1 MKHELNE
8 IIAGMNSRL
17 SDDES
22 FMSELEA
29 RMDFVDR
36 VKERNERLASKARK
50 MVLCSILLGL
60 LGAALILLGAPGAV
74 TGLLEGHEASLWGE
88 REEILRGGTEASLR
102 GELEESLR
110 GGREASL
117 QGERE
122 AEALFEESGAE
133 SGLQGGREASLRG
146 GTEASLWGE
155 FEESLRGGTEES
167 LRGEHEESLR
177 GERETSLRGER
188 EASLQGGRE
197 AEALFEESGAESG
210 LQGGLEESL
219 RTLSTDYGY
228 RPSTYSV
235 LSAILAACLYCLAT
249 LAFSL
254 SFRFE

>member
-29 RMDFVDR
+29 RMDLVDR

-50 MVLCSILLGL
+50 RVLRSILLGL
-60 LGAALILLGAPGAV
+60 LGSALILLGVPGAV
-74 TGLLEGHEASLWGE
+74 TDLQEGHEASLWS
-88 REEILRGGTEASLR
+88 GTEAGLQ
-102 GELEESLR
+102 
-110 GGREASL
+110 GGTEASL

-122 AEALFEESGAE
+122 A
-133 SGLQGGREASLRG
+133 
-146 GTEASLWGE
+146 
-155 FEESLRGGTEES
+155 S
-167 LRGEHEESLR
+167 LRGELEASLQ
-177 GERETSLRGER
+177 GERETSLRGG
-188 EASLQGGRE
+188 LE

-219 RTLSTDYGY
+219 SGGHEESLRTLSTDYSY

>member
-29 RMDFVDR
+29 RMDLVDR

-50 MVLCSILLGL
+50 MVLRSILLGL
-60 LGAALILLGAPGAV
+60 LGAALILLGVPGAV
-74 TGLLEGHEASLWGE
+74 TDLQEGH
-88 REEILRGGTEASLR
+88 
-102 GELEESLR
+102 
-110 GGREASL
+110 
-117 QGERE
+117 
-122 AEALFEESGAE
+122 
-133 SGLQGGREASLRG
+133 
-146 GTEASLWGE
+146 EASLWGE
-155 FEESLRGGTEES
+155 FEESLRGEREES
-167 LRGEHEESLR
+167 LKGELEASLR
-177 GERETSLRGER
+177 GKT
-188 EASLQGGRE
+188 EASLQGELE

-210 LQGGLEESL
+210 LQGGLEASLRGGREESL
-219 RTLSTDYGY
+219 RTLSTDYSY

-235 LSAILAACLYCLAT
+235 LSAILAACLYGLAT

>member
-29 RMDFVDR
+29 RMDLVDR

-50 MVLCSILLGL
+50 MVLRSILLGL
-60 LGAALILLGAPGAV
+60 LGAALILLGVPGAV
-74 TGLLEGHEASLWGE
+74 TDLLEGTG
-88 REEILRGGTEASLR
+88 ASLR
-102 GELEESLR
+102 GETEASLL
-110 GGREASL
+110 GGTEASL

-122 AEALFEESGAE
+122 ASLQGGTVASLWGEREAEALFEGSGTE
-133 SGLQGGREASLRG
+133 SGLQGGLEASLRG
-146 GTEASLWGE
+146 G
-155 FEESLRGGTEES
+155 
-167 LRGEHEESLR
+167 H
-177 GERETSLRGER
+177 
-188 EASLQGGRE
+188 E

-210 LQGGLEESL
+210 LQGGLEASL
-219 RTLSTDYGY
+219 RTLSTDYSY

>member
-29 RMDFVDR
+29 RMDLVDR

-50 MVLCSILLGL
+50 MVLRSILLGL
-60 LGAALILLGAPGAV
+60 LGSALIPLGVPGAV
-74 TGLLEGHEASLWGE
+74 TGLLEGHEASL
-88 REEILRGGTEASLR
+88 RGGT
-102 GELEESLR
+102 
-110 GGREASL
+110 EASL

-122 AEALFEESGAE
+122 AEALFEGSGAE
-133 SGLQGGREASLRG
+133 SGLRGGLEESLSGGHEASLRG
-146 GTEASLWGE
+146 EL
-155 FEESLRGGTEES
+155 
-167 LRGEHEESLR
+167 
-177 GERETSLRGER
+177 
-188 EASLQGGRE
+188 E

-219 RTLSTDYGY
+219 SGGHEESLRTLSTDYSY

-254 SFRFE
+254 SFRSE

>member
-29 RMDFVDR
+29 RMDLVDR

-50 MVLCSILLGL
+50 MVLRSILLGL
-60 LGAALILLGAPGAV
+60 LGSALILLGVPGAV
-74 TGLLEGHEASLWGE
+74 TDLLEGHEASL
-88 REEILRGGTEASLR
+88 RGGTEASLQGGREESLQGEREGSLR
-102 GELEESLR
+102 GGTEESLR
-110 GGREASL
+110 GERETSL
-117 QGERE
+117 QGEREASLRGELE

-133 SGLQGGREASLRG
+133 SGLRG
-146 GTEASLWGE
+146 GL
-155 FEESLRGGTEES
+155 EESLSGG
-167 LRGEHEESLR
+167 H
-177 GERETSLRGER
+177 
-188 EASLQGGRE
+188 
-197 AEALFEESGAESG
+197 
-210 LQGGLEESL
+210 EESL
-219 RTLSTDYGY
+219 RTLSTDYSY

>member
-29 RMDFVDR
+29 RMDLVDR

-50 MVLCSILLGL
+50 MVLRSILLGL
-60 LGAALILLGAPGAV
+60 LGAALILLGVPGAV
-74 TGLLEGHEASLWGE
+74 TDLLEGHEASL
-88 REEILRGGTEASLR
+88 RGGT
-102 GELEESLR
+102 
-110 GGREASL
+110 EASL

-122 AEALFEESGAE
+122 AEALFEGSGAE
-133 SGLQGGREASLRG
+133 SGLRGGLEESLSGGHEASLRG
-146 GTEASLWGE
+146 EL
-155 FEESLRGGTEES
+155 
-167 LRGEHEESLR
+167 
-177 GERETSLRGER
+177 
-188 EASLQGGRE
+188 E

-219 RTLSTDYGY
+219 SGGHEESLRTLSTDYSY

>member
-29 RMDFVDR
+29 RMDLVDR

-50 MVLCSILLGL
+50 MVLRSILLGL
-60 LGAALILLGAPGAV
+60 LGSALILLGVPGEM
-74 TGLLEGHEASLWGE
+74 TGLLEGTG
-88 REEILRGGTEASLR
+88 ASLR
-102 GELEESLR
+102 GELETSLW
-110 GGREASL
+110 GGPGASL

-122 AEALFEESGAE
+122 ASLQGKTEASLRGKTEAEALFEGSGAE
-133 SGLQGGREASLRG
+133 SGLRGGLEASLRG
-146 GTEASLWGE
+146 G
-155 FEESLRGGTEES
+155 
-167 LRGEHEESLR
+167 H
-177 GERETSLRGER
+177 
-188 EASLQGGRE
+188 
-197 AEALFEESGAESG
+197 
-210 LQGGLEESL
+210 EESL
-219 RTLSTDYGY
+219 RTLSTDYSY

>member
-29 RMDFVDR
+29 RMDLVDR

-50 MVLCSILLGL
+50 MVLRSILLGL
-60 LGAALILLGAPGAV
+60 LGAALILLGVPGTV
-74 TGLLEGHEASLWGE
+74 TDCLEGHEASLWGGT
-88 REEILRGGTEASLR
+88 EESLRGKTEASLR
-102 GELEESLR
+102 GEREE
-110 GGREASL
+110 SL

-122 AEALFEESGAE
+122 A
-133 SGLQGGREASLRG
+133 
-146 GTEASLWGE
+146 
-155 FEESLRGGTEES
+155 S
-167 LRGEHEESLR
+167 LRGEL
-177 GERETSLRGER
+177 
-188 EASLQGGRE
+188 E

-219 RTLSTDYGY
+219 SGGHEESLRTLSTDYSY

>member
-22 FMSELEA
+22 FMSGLEA
-29 RMDFVDR
+29 RMDLVDR

-50 MVLCSILLGL
+50 MVLRSILLGL
-60 LGAALILLGAPGAV
+60 LGSALILLGVPGAV
-74 TGLLEGHEASLWGE
+74 TDLMEGHEASL
-88 REEILRGGTEASLR
+88 LGGT
-102 GELEESLR
+102 
-110 GGREASL
+110 EASL
-117 QGERE
+117 QGEREESLRGERETSLRGGLE

-133 SGLQGGREASLRG
+133 SGLQGGRGTSLRG
-146 GTEASLWGE
+146 G
-155 FEESLRGGTEES
+155 
-167 LRGEHEESLR
+167 HEE
-177 GERETSLRGER
+177 T
-188 EASLQGGRE
+188 LQ
-197 AEALFEESGAESG
+197 
-210 LQGGLEESL
+210 
-219 RTLSTDYGY
+219 TLSTDYGY

>member
-50 MVLCSILLGL
+50 MVLRSILLGL
-60 LGAALILLGAPGAV
+60 LGAALILLGAPGAL
-74 TGLLEGHEASLWGE
+74 TNLLEGHEASLWGVPGAS
-88 REEILRGGTEASLR
+88 LRGGTEASLR
-102 GELEESLR
+102 GELEASLQ
-110 GGREASL
+110 GEREASL

-133 SGLQGGREASLRG
+133 SGLRGGLEASLRG
-146 GTEASLWGE
+146 G
-155 FEESLRGGTEES
+155 
-167 LRGEHEESLR
+167 H
-177 GERETSLRGER
+177 
-188 EASLQGGRE
+188 EASLQGGR
-197 AEALFEESGAESG
+197 
-210 LQGGLEESL
+210 EESL
-219 RTLSTDYGY
+219 RTLSTDYSY

-235 LSAILAACLYCLAT
+235 LSAILVACLYCLAT

>member
-29 RMDFVDR
+29 RMDLVDR

-50 MVLCSILLGL
+50 MVLRSILLGL
-60 LGAALILLGAPGAV
+60 LGAALILLGVPGAV
-74 TGLLEGHEASLWGE
+74 TDLLEGHEASL
-88 REEILRGGTEASLR
+88 RGGTEESLR
-102 GELEESLR
+102 GEL
-110 GGREASL
+110 
-117 QGERE
+117 E

-133 SGLQGGREASLRG
+133 SGLQGGREESLKGGHEASLRG
-146 GTEASLWGE
+146 EL
-155 FEESLRGGTEES
+155 
-167 LRGEHEESLR
+167 
-177 GERETSLRGER
+177 
-188 EASLQGGRE
+188 E

-219 RTLSTDYGY
+219 SGGHEESLRTLSTDYSY

>member
-50 MVLCSILLGL
+50 IVLCSILLGL
-60 LGAALILLGAPGAV
+60 LGAALIMLGVPGAL
-74 TGLLEGHEASLWGE
+74 TDLQEGHEASLWGE
-88 REEILRGGTEASLR
+88 REESLRGGTEASLR
-102 GELEESLR
+102 GELEESLRGGTEASLQGGTEASLWGGREASLR

-133 SGLQGGREASLRG
+133 SGLQGGRGTSLRG
-146 GTEASLWGE
+146 G
-155 FEESLRGGTEES
+155 
-167 LRGEHEESLR
+167 H
-177 GERETSLRGER
+177 
-188 EASLQGGRE
+188 
-197 AEALFEESGAESG
+197 
-210 LQGGLEESL
+210 EESL

>member
-29 RMDFVDR
+29 RMDLVDR

-50 MVLCSILLGL
+50 MVLRSILLGL
-60 LGAALILLGAPGAV
+60 LGTALILLGVPGAV
-74 TGLLEGHEASLWGE
+74 TDLREGHEASL
-88 REEILRGGTEASLR
+88 LGGTEASLR
-102 GELEESLR
+102 GEREGSLR
-110 GGREASL
+110 GGREESLQGEREASL
-117 QGERE
+117 RGERE
-122 AEALFEESGAE
+122 AEALFEESGTE
-133 SGLQGGREASLRG
+133 SGLQGGRE
-146 GTEASLWGE
+146 
-155 FEESLRGGTEES
+155 ESLSGG
-167 LRGEHEESLR
+167 H
-177 GERETSLRGER
+177 
-188 EASLQGGRE
+188 
-197 AEALFEESGAESG
+197 
-210 LQGGLEESL
+210 EESL
-219 RTLSTDYGY
+219 RTLSTDYSY

>member
-29 RMDFVDR
+29 RMDLVDR

-50 MVLCSILLGL
+50 MVLRSILLGL
-60 LGAALILLGAPGAV
+60 LGSALILLGVPGEM
-74 TGLLEGHEASLWGE
+74 TGLLEGTG
-88 REEILRGGTEASLR
+88 ASLR
-102 GELEESLR
+102 GELETSLW
-110 GGREASL
+110 GGPGASL
-117 QGERE
+117 QGEREASLRGKTE

-133 SGLQGGREASLRG
+133 SGLQGGRE
-146 GTEASLWGE
+146 
-155 FEESLRGGTEES
+155 ESLKGG
-167 LRGEHEESLR
+167 H
-177 GERETSLRGER
+177 
-188 EASLQGGRE
+188 
-197 AEALFEESGAESG
+197 
-210 LQGGLEESL
+210 EESL
-219 RTLSTDYGY
+219 RTLSTDYSY

>member
-29 RMDFVDR
+29 RMDLVDR
-36 VKERNERLASKARK
+36 VKEHNERLASKARK
-50 MVLCSILLGL
+50 MVLRSILLGL
-60 LGAALILLGAPGAV
+60 LGSALILLGVPGAV
-74 TGLLEGHEASLWGE
+74 TDLMEGHEASL
-88 REEILRGGTEASLR
+88 RSGT
-102 GELEESLR
+102 EESLR

-117 QGERE
+117 W
-122 AEALFEESGAE
+122 
-133 SGLQGGREASLRG
+133 GGREASLQ
-146 GTEASLWGE
+146 GE
-155 FEESLRGGTEES
+155 L
-167 LRGEHEESLR
+167 
-177 GERETSLRGER
+177 

-210 LQGGLEESL
+210 LQGGRGESLRGGHEESL
-219 RTLSTDYGY
+219 RILSTDYSY

>member
-29 RMDFVDR
+29 RMDLVDR

-50 MVLCSILLGL
+50 MVLRSILLGL
-60 LGAALILLGAPGAV
+60 LGAALILLGVPGAA
-74 TGLLEGHEASLWGE
+74 TDLQEGHEASLWGVPGAS
-88 REEILRGGTEASLR
+88 LRGGTEASLQ
-102 GELEESLR
+102 GELKESLR
-110 GGREASL
+110 GEL
-117 QGERE
+117 E

-133 SGLQGGREASLRG
+133 SGLQGGRE
-146 GTEASLWGE
+146 
-155 FEESLRGGTEES
+155 ESLKGG
-167 LRGEHEESLR
+167 H
-177 GERETSLRGER
+177 
-188 EASLQGGRE
+188 
-197 AEALFEESGAESG
+197 
-210 LQGGLEESL
+210 EESL
-219 RTLSTDYGY
+219 RTLSTDYSY

-235 LSAILAACLYCLAT
+235 LSAILAACLYGLAT

>member
-50 MVLCSILLGL
+50 MVLRSILLGL
-60 LGAALILLGAPGAV
+60 LGAALILLVVPGAV
-74 TGLLEGHEASLWGE
+74 TDLLEGHEASLWG
-88 REEILRGGTEASLR
+88 GT
-102 GELEESLR
+102 
-110 GGREASL
+110 EASL

-122 AEALFEESGAE
+122 
-133 SGLQGGREASLRG
+133 
-146 GTEASLWGE
+146 
-155 FEESLRGGTEES
+155 ESLRGG
-167 LRGEHEESLR
+167 HEASLR
-177 GERETSLRGER
+177 GEREGSLQGEF
-188 EASLQGGRE
+188 EASLLGELE

-219 RTLSTDYGY
+219 RGGHEESLRTLSTDYSY

-235 LSAILAACLYCLAT
+235 LTAILAACLYCLAT

>member
-50 MVLCSILLGL
+50 MVLRSILLGL
-60 LGAALILLGAPGAV
+60 LGSALILLGVPGAL
-74 TGLLEGHEASLWGE
+74 TDLQEGHEASLLGVP
-88 REEILRGGTEASLR
+88 GASLR
-102 GELEESLR
+102 GELEGSLQ
-110 GGREASL
+110 GEREASL
-117 QGERE
+117 QGEHEASLRGGHEASLRGERE

-133 SGLQGGREASLRG
+133 SGLQGGRE
-146 GTEASLWGE
+146 
-155 FEESLRGGTEES
+155 ESLSGG
-167 LRGEHEESLR
+167 HE
-177 GERETSLRGER
+177 
-188 EASLQGGRE
+188 A
-197 AEALFEESGAESG
+197 
-210 LQGGLEESL
+210 SL
-219 RTLSTDYGY
+219 RTLSTDYSF

>member
-29 RMDFVDR
+29 RMDLVDR

-50 MVLCSILLGL
+50 MVLRSILLGL
-60 LGAALILLGAPGAV
+60 LGAALILLGVPGAA
-74 TGLLEGHEASLWGE
+74 TDLQEGHEASLWGVP
-88 REEILRGGTEASLR
+88 G
-102 GELEESLR
+102 
-110 GGREASL
+110 
-117 QGERE
+117 
-122 AEALFEESGAE
+122 
-133 SGLQGGREASLRG
+133 ASLRG
-146 GTEASLWGE
+146 GTEASL
-155 FEESLRGGTEES
+155 L
-167 LRGEHEESLR
+167 
-177 GERETSLRGER
+177 GER
-188 EASLQGGRE
+188 EASLQGGTEASLRGEREGSLSGGHEASLRGELEASLQGEHE

-210 LQGGLEESL
+210 LQGGLEEILRGGHEESL
-219 RTLSTDYGY
+219 RTLATNYSY

>member
-50 MVLCSILLGL
+50 MVLRSILLGL
-60 LGAALILLGAPGAV
+60 LGAALILLGAPGAF
-74 TGLLEGHEASLWGE
+74 TDLLEGHEASLWGVPGAS
-88 REEILRGGTEASLR
+88 LRGGTEASLR
-102 GELEESLR
+102 
-110 GGREASL
+110 
-117 QGERE
+117 GERE

-133 SGLQGGREASLRG
+133 SGLQGGRGTSLRG
-146 GTEASLWGE
+146 GHEASLQ
-155 FEESLRGGTEES
+155 GG
-167 LRGEHEESLR
+167 
-177 GERETSLRGER
+177 R

-219 RTLSTDYGY
+219 RGGREESLRTLSTDYSY
-228 RPSTYSV
+228 RTSTYSV

>member
-50 MVLCSILLGL
+50 MVLRSILLGL
-60 LGAALILLGAPGAV
+60 LGSALILLGVPGAV
-74 TGLLEGHEASLWGE
+74 TNLLEGHEASL
-88 REEILRGGTEASLR
+88 LGGTEASLW
-102 GELEESLR
+102 E
-110 GGREASL
+110 GREASL
-117 QGERE
+117 QGKTE

-133 SGLQGGREASLRG
+133 SGLQGGRE
-146 GTEASLWGE
+146 
-155 FEESLRGGTEES
+155 ESLSGG
-167 LRGEHEESLR
+167 H
-177 GERETSLRGER
+177 
-188 EASLQGGRE
+188 
-197 AEALFEESGAESG
+197 
-210 LQGGLEESL
+210 EESL

>member
-29 RMDFVDR
+29 RMDLVDR

-50 MVLCSILLGL
+50 MVLRSILLGL
-60 LGAALILLGAPGAV
+60 LGAALILLGVPAAV
-74 TGLLEGHEASLWGE
+74 TDLLEGHEASLC
-88 REEILRGGTEASLR
+88 GGTEASLLGGTEASLQ
-102 GELEESLR
+102 GELEESLL
-110 GGREASL
+110 GGLEASL
-117 QGERE
+117 LGEREESLWGELEESLQGGLE

-133 SGLQGGREASLRG
+133 SGLQGGRE
-146 GTEASLWGE
+146 
-155 FEESLRGGTEES
+155 
-167 LRGEHEESLR
+167 
-177 GERETSLRGER
+177 
-188 EASLQGGRE
+188 
-197 AEALFEESGAESG
+197 
-210 LQGGLEESL
+210 ESL
-219 RTLSTDYGY
+219 RTLSTDYSY

>member
-29 RMDFVDR
+29 RMDLVDR

-50 MVLCSILLGL
+50 MVLRSILLGL
-60 LGAALILLGAPGAV
+60 LGTALILLGVPGAV
-74 TGLLEGHEASLWGE
+74 TDLLEGHEASLWG
-88 REEILRGGTEASLR
+88 GTE
-102 GELEESLR
+102 GSLR

-117 QGERE
+117 QGELE

-133 SGLQGGREASLRG
+133 SGLRG
-146 GTEASLWGE
+146 GL
-155 FEESLRGGTEES
+155 EESLSGG
-167 LRGEHEESLR
+167 H
-177 GERETSLRGER
+177 
-188 EASLQGGRE
+188 
-197 AEALFEESGAESG
+197 
-210 LQGGLEESL
+210 EESL
-219 RTLSTDYGY
+219 RTLSTDYSY

>member
-36 VKERNERLASKARK
+36 VKERNERLASKTRK
-50 MVLCSILLGL
+50 MVLRSILLGL
-60 LGAALILLGAPGAV
+60 LGTALILLVVPGAL
-74 TGLLEGHEASLWGE
+74 TDLLEGHEASLWGGT
-88 REEILRGGTEASLR
+88 EESLRGKTEASLR
-102 GELEESLR
+102 GEREE
-110 GGREASL
+110 SL

-122 AEALFEESGAE
+122 A
-133 SGLQGGREASLRG
+133 
-146 GTEASLWGE
+146 
-155 FEESLRGGTEES
+155 S
-167 LRGEHEESLR
+167 LRGEL
-177 GERETSLRGER
+177 
-188 EASLQGGRE
+188 E

-210 LQGGLEESL
+210 LQGGLEASLRGGHEESL
-219 RTLSTDYGY
+219 RTLSTDYSY
-228 RPSTYSV
+228 IPSTYSV

>member
-29 RMDFVDR
+29 RMDLVDR

-50 MVLCSILLGL
+50 MVLRSILLGL
-60 LGAALILLGAPGAV
+60 LGSALILLGAPGAL
-74 TGLLEGHEASLWGE
+74 TDLQEGH
-88 REEILRGGTEASLR
+88 EASLR
-102 GELEESLR
+102 GELEASLQGGTEESLR
-110 GGREASL
+110 GEHEASL
-117 QGERE
+117 RGELE

-133 SGLQGGREASLRG
+133 SGLQGGR
-146 GTEASLWGE
+146 
-155 FEESLRGGTEES
+155 
-167 LRGEHEESLR
+167 
-177 GERETSLRGER
+177 
-188 EASLQGGRE
+188 
-197 AEALFEESGAESG
+197 
-210 LQGGLEESL
+210 EESL

>member
-29 RMDFVDR
+29 RMDLVDR

-50 MVLCSILLGL
+50 MVLRSILLGL
-60 LGAALILLGAPGAV
+60 LGTALILLGVPGAA
-74 TGLLEGHEASLWGE
+74 TDLQEGHEAGLW
-88 REEILRGGTEASLR
+88 
-102 GELEESLR
+102 

-117 QGERE
+117 QGE
-122 AEALFEESGAE
+122 L
-133 SGLQGGREASLRG
+133 EASLRG
-146 GTEASLWGE
+146 EL
-155 FEESLRGGTEES
+155 
-167 LRGEHEESLR
+167 
-177 GERETSLRGER
+177 
-188 EASLQGGRE
+188 E

-210 LQGGLEESL
+210 LQGGLEASLRGGHEESL
-219 RTLSTDYGY
+219 RTLSTDYSY

>member
-29 RMDFVDR
+29 RMDLVDR

-50 MVLCSILLGL
+50 MVLRSILLGL
-60 LGAALILLGAPGAV
+60 LGAALILLGVPGAV
-74 TGLLEGHEASLWGE
+74 TGLLEGHEASL
-88 REEILRGGTEASLR
+88 LGGT
-102 GELEESLR
+102 EESLR
-110 GGREASL
+110 GGHEASL
-117 QGERE
+117 QGERETSLRGGLE

-133 SGLQGGREASLRG
+133 SGLRGGR
-146 GTEASLWGE
+146 
-155 FEESLRGGTEES
+155 EESLRGGTEES
-167 LRGEHEESLR
+167 LRG
-177 GERETSLRGER
+177 GT
-188 EASLQGGRE
+188 
-197 AEALFEESGAESG
+197 
-210 LQGGLEESL
+210 EESL
-219 RTLSTDYGY
+219 RTLSTDYSY

>member
-29 RMDFVDR
+29 RMDLVDR

-50 MVLCSILLGL
+50 MVLRSILLGL
-60 LGAALILLGAPGAV
+60 LGSALILLGAPG
-74 TGLLEGHEASLWGE
+74 TFTDLLEGHEASL
-88 REEILRGGTEASLR
+88 RGGIEASLR
-102 GELEESLR
+102 GEREESLR
-110 GGREASL
+110 GGREESL

-122 AEALFEESGAE
+122 A
-133 SGLQGGREASLRG
+133 
-146 GTEASLWGE
+146 
-155 FEESLRGGTEES
+155 S
-167 LRGEHEESLR
+167 LRGEL
-177 GERETSLRGER
+177 
-188 EASLQGGRE
+188 E

-210 LQGGLEESL
+210 LQGGLEASLRGGHEESL
-219 RTLSTDYGY
+219 RTLSTDYSY
-228 RPSTYSV
+228 IPSTYSV

>member
-29 RMDFVDR
+29 RMDLVDR

-50 MVLCSILLGL
+50 MVLRSILLGL
-60 LGAALILLGAPGAV
+60 LGAALILLGVPGTV
-74 TGLLEGHEASLWGE
+74 TDCLEGHEASLWGGTE
-88 REEILRGGTEASLR
+88 ASLQGGTEASLW
-102 GELEESLR
+102 
-110 GGREASL
+110 
-117 QGERE
+117 GERE

-133 SGLQGGREASLRG
+133 SGLRG
-146 GTEASLWGE
+146 GL
-155 FEESLRGGTEES
+155 EESLSGG
-167 LRGEHEESLR
+167 H
-177 GERETSLRGER
+177 
-188 EASLQGGRE
+188 
-197 AEALFEESGAESG
+197 
-210 LQGGLEESL
+210 EESL
-219 RTLSTDYGY
+219 RTLSTDYSY

>member
-29 RMDFVDR
+29 KMDFVDR

-50 MVLCSILLGL
+50 MVLRSILLGL
-60 LGAALILLGAPGAV
+60 LGSALILLGVPGAV
-74 TGLLEGHEASLWGE
+74 TDLLEGHEASLWGE
-88 REEILRGGTEASLR
+88 LEASLRGEREASLRGGCEASLR
-102 GELEESLR
+102 GEL
-110 GGREASL
+110 EASL

-133 SGLQGGREASLRG
+133 SGLQGGP
-146 GTEASLWGE
+146 
-155 FEESLRGGTEES
+155 EESLRGG
-167 LRGEHEESLR
+167 R
-177 GERETSLRGER
+177 
-188 EASLQGGRE
+188 
-197 AEALFEESGAESG
+197 
-210 LQGGLEESL
+210 EESL
-219 RTLSTDYGY
+219 RTLSTDYSY

>member
-50 MVLCSILLGL
+50 MVLRSILLGL
-60 LGAALILLGAPGAV
+60 LGSALILLGVPGAV
-74 TGLLEGHEASLWGE
+74 TDLLEGHEASLWGVP
-88 REEILRGGTEASLR
+88 G
-102 GELEESLR
+102 
-110 GGREASL
+110 
-117 QGERE
+117 
-122 AEALFEESGAE
+122 
-133 SGLQGGREASLRG
+133 ASLRG
-146 GTEASLWGE
+146 GTEASLQ
-155 FEESLRGGTEES
+155 
-167 LRGEHEESLR
+167 
-177 GERETSLRGER
+177 GER
-188 EASLQGGRE
+188 EASLQGGTEASLWGELE
-197 AEALFEESGAESG
+197 AEALFEESGTESG
-210 LQGGLEESL
+210 LQGGLEASLRGGHEASL
-219 RTLSTDYGY
+219 RTLSTDYSY

>member
-29 RMDFVDR
+29 RMDLVDR

-50 MVLCSILLGL
+50 MVLRSILLGL
-60 LGAALILLGAPGAV
+60 LGAALIPLGVPGAV
-74 TGLLEGHEASLWGE
+74 TDLLEGHEASL
-88 REEILRGGTEASLR
+88 RGGT
-102 GELEESLR
+102 
-110 GGREASL
+110 EASL

-122 AEALFEESGAE
+122 AEALFEGSGAE
-133 SGLQGGREASLRG
+133 SGLQGG
-146 GTEASLWGE
+146 
-155 FEESLRGGTEES
+155 
-167 LRGEHEESLR
+167 HEESMR
-177 GERETSLRGER
+177 
-188 EASLQGGRE
+188 
-197 AEALFEESGAESG
+197 ALA
-210 LQGGLEESL
+210 
-219 RTLSTDYGY
+219 TDYSY
-228 RPSTYSV
+228 SPSTYSV

>member
-36 VKERNERLASKARK
+36 VKERNEHLASKARK
-50 MVLCSILLGL
+50 MVLRSILLGL
-60 LGAALILLGAPGAV
+60 LGAALILLGVPGAL
-74 TGLLEGHEASLWGE
+74 TDLQEGHEASL
-88 REEILRGGTEASLR
+88 RGGIEASLR
-102 GELEESLR
+102 GEREESLR
-110 GGREASL
+110 GG
-117 QGERE
+117 RE

-133 SGLQGGREASLRG
+133 SGLQGGRE
-146 GTEASLWGE
+146 
-155 FEESLRGGTEES
+155 ESLKGG
-167 LRGEHEESLR
+167 H
-177 GERETSLRGER
+177 
-188 EASLQGGRE
+188 
-197 AEALFEESGAESG
+197 
-210 LQGGLEESL
+210 EESL
-219 RTLSTDYGY
+219 RTLSTDYSY

>member
-50 MVLCSILLGL
+50 MVLRSILLGL
-60 LGAALILLGAPGAV
+60 LGAALILLGVPGAV
-74 TGLLEGHEASLWGE
+74 TDLQEGHEASLWS
-88 REEILRGGTEASLR
+88 GTEAGLQ
-102 GELEESLR
+102 
-110 GGREASL
+110 GGTEASL

-122 AEALFEESGAE
+122 A
-133 SGLQGGREASLRG
+133 
-146 GTEASLWGE
+146 
-155 FEESLRGGTEES
+155 S
-167 LRGEHEESLR
+167 LRGELEASLQ
-177 GERETSLRGER
+177 GERETSLRGG
-188 EASLQGGRE
+188 LE

-219 RTLSTDYGY
+219 SGGHEESLRTLSTDYSY

>member
-50 MVLCSILLGL
+50 MVLRSILLGL
-60 LGAALILLGAPGAV
+60 LGAALILLGVPG
-74 TGLLEGHEASLWGE
+74 TFTDLLEGHEASLWGE
-88 REEILRGGTEASLR
+88 REESLRGGTEASLR
-102 GELEESLR
+102 GELET
-110 GGREASL
+110 SL
-117 QGERE
+117 Q
-122 AEALFEESGAE
+122 
-133 SGLQGGREASLRG
+133 G

-155 FEESLRGGTEES
+155 FEESLRGG
-167 LRGEHEESLR
+167 H
-177 GERETSLRGER
+177 
-188 EASLQGGRE
+188 
-197 AEALFEESGAESG
+197 
-210 LQGGLEESL
+210 EESL